1 MYPQK
6 VANKFKAILS
16 MKKGWMLSDFWERQ
30 KMVRLITHLIRSQ
43 KGTTSIEY
51 ALVASL
57 IFLVIVAAVSE
68 LGGGV
73 TRLFQLAADGFP
85 R

>member
-1 MYPQK
+1 
-6 VANKFKAILS
+6 
-16 MKKGWMLSDFWERQ
+16 MKHFIIMFF
-30 KMVRLITHLIRSQ
+30 RSEG
-43 KGTTSIEY
+43 GTTSIEY

-57 IFLVIVAAVSE
+57 IFLGIVVAVSD

-73 TRLFQLAADGFP
+73 TRLFQLVADGFP